1 MPNYLK
7 SFIYKLQ
14 CLDKDVG
21 EIYIGSSTNFSSRKR
36 AHKCSCN
43 KVDGKKYNNPVYQ
56 FIREN
61 GGWEN
66 WEMVKILEFPCDT
79 KKELIS
85 EEARY
90 IKDIGLDNCLNYCIP
105 GRTQKEWEQDNNEY
119 RKVWKKK
126 YDKKNR
132 DRRRKYEDDNRDKIK
147 SRTTVKITC
156 ICGSVIQR
164 VEKARHERSQKH
176 KKFLEEN
183 PESE

>member
-1 MPNYLK
+1 V
-7 SFIYKLQ
+7 
-14 CLDKDVG
+14 CLDKDIG

-36 AHKCSCN
+36 AHKCACN
-43 KVDGKKYNNPVYQ
+43 KVDGKKYNNPTYH

-66 WEMVKILEFPCDT
+66 WEMVKILDFPCGT
-79 KKELIS
+79 KKDLLA

-105 GRTQKEWEQDNNEY
+105 GRTIKEY
-119 RKVWKKK
+119 RQDTLEHRKIWQTN
-126 YDKKNR
+126 YDKNNKIKKA
-132 DRRRKYEDDNRDKIK
+132 KYAHDNKDKIK

-156 ICGSVIQR
+156 ICGSIIQ
-164 VEKARHERSQKH
+164 KCSKSRHEKSQKH
-176 KKFLEEN
+176 QNFLKEK